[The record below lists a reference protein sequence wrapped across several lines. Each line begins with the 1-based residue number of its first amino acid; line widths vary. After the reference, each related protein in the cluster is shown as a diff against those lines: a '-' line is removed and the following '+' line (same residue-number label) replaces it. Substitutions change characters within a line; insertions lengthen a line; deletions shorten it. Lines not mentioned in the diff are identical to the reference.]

1 MVIFTF
7 AVLDQKYHFWANLVP
22 KFYEFNDSVQFFRFR
37 PKIPFSGKFGQK
49 IKIGRLSLNLLLI
62 LSLYSQLQ
70 LLRTVIFR
78 LEITLS
84 F

>member
-7 AVLDQKYHFWANLVP
+7 AVLDQKYYFWANLFP

-37 PKIPFSGKFGQK
+37 PKTPFSGKFGQK